1 MFSREKRKPSVTRRM
16 IVMLILVGLLLFL
29 LVGWNVMGKIG
40 MKKFMASMKEPPQTV
55 SATKAEYSE
64 WQPVQTAVGSLRA
77 VRGADL
83 ALEVAGVVAA
93 VHLKSGDDVKAG
105 QPLLD
110 LIDADE
116 AAQLKQLKA
125 NAALANV
132 TFDRA
137 KRQMDV
143 EAISKADY
151 DAATADLKAK
161 QAAVAQQEAVVA
173 KKHLSAPFDG
183 RAGII
188 TLSKGAYVSAGTTVT
203 TVQQLDPLY
212 VDFFVPQRHLGL
224 LKIGQKVTLGLDA
237 FGGKSFEGSVNAVD
251 PKVDGDT
258 RNVKVEATVPNPDR
272 LLLPGMFADVSVDV
286 GEKKRQLTLPQTA
299 VTFNPYGETVFVVHR
314 TGKKDDTGQPEMPT
328 AQQVFVT
335 TGDRRGDQVAI
346 VTGVKEGDEVVTS
359 GQLKLKNGT
368 PLIID
373 NSVSPP
379 NSPNPTPQEH

>member
-1 MFSREKRKPSVTRRM
+1 MPSREKRKPSVTRRM

-55 SATKAEYSE
+55 SATKAEYSD
-64 WQPVQTAVGSLRA
+64 WQPVQAAVGSLRA

-83 ALEVAGVVAA
+83 ALEVAGVVAD

-116 AAQLKQLKA
+116 TAQLKQLRA
-125 NAALANV
+125 NAALASA

-151 DAATADLKAK
+151 DTAAADLKAR

-173 KKHLSAPFDG
+173 KKHLRAPFDG

-224 LKIGQKVTLGLDA
+224 LKIGQKLALKLDA
-237 FGGKSFEGSVNAVD
+237 FPDKSFEGKVSAVS

-272 LLLPGMFADVSVDV
+272 VLLPGMFADVAVDV
-286 GEKKRQLTLPQTA
+286 GQKERQLTLPQTA

-314 TGKKDDTGQPEMPT
+314 SDKKDEKGQPEMPT

-346 VTGVKEGDEVVTS
+346 VTGIKEGDEVVTS

-368 PLIID
+368 PLVID
-373 NSVSPP
+373 NSTPPP